1 MNRLPK
7 EGEAG
12 HDFVDHL
19 GPNEGLGSMIR
30 GFDMAEGDLIQL
42 PHGARHT
49 TLNQLFGRGGG
60 PALQTL
66 APSLAQ
72 LQRPNQSPLA
82 LYASPMHLKKRR
94 KPNPIQ

>member
-7 EGEAG
+7 VGEAG
-12 HDFVDHL
+12 QDFVDHL

-49 TLNQLFGRGGG
+49 TLNQLFGQGGG

-72 LQRPNQSPLA
+72 LQWPNQSPPA
-82 LYASPMHLKKRR
+82 P
-94 KPNPIQ
+94 